1 MVNTAVIM
9 FLTQNNGSSMEWG
22 YITAVKSFI
31 TLASGD
37 FKNKVFLIRLFLAKK
52 GKIILSKSLCALM
65 KPVL

>member
-1 MVNTAVIM
+1 
-9 FLTQNNGSSMEWG
+9 MELG

-37 FKNKVFLIRLFLAKK
+37 FKNKVFFNSPFFGKK

-65 KPVL
+65 KPVP